1 MNNSEKLATLGTRDT
16 GHGKKRK
23 KEKKKKKKKKKKQL
37 PQTTKKMGNSKML
50 DFTIRKHT
58 QKHNKT

>member
-23 KEKKKKKKKKKKQL
+23 KEKKKKQL

>member
-16 GHGKKRK
+16 GHRKKRK
-23 KEKKKKKKKKKKQL
+23 KEKKKKQL